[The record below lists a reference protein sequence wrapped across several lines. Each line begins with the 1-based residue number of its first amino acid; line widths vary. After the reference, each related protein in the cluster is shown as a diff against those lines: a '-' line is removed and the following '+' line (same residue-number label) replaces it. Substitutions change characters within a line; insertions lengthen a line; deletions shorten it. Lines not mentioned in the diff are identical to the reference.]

1 MKARIALAAF
11 LALAPLATSFDA
23 AAGPDAPANDPS
35 AVDEARLRFQK
46 GVQLFHEWSFEAALA
61 EFRKA
66 YQLAPSYRLLYNIAQ
81 VHYEL
86 HNYVDA
92 LKAFRQYVNEGG
104 SEIPVD
110 RRTQVEAEIRKLVG
124 RVGYIEVVANV
135 DAGQVAIDDVP
146 VGNLPIK
153 APILVNPG
161 VRRVS
166 VTKPGFGT
174 TARNV
179 TIAGGD
185 HAQVQLELNEAV
197 ASHSQRDD
205 ANKKGSAKG
214 DTRSPPRT
222 AMWISLAATGAFA
235 VGAGVF
241 ALLAQDSKR
250 EFEYQL
256 NTFPNTKSEIDA
268 ARSEMQRNAAI
279 TDVLAAAAVVSG
291 GFTLYFALSGGSK
304 DTSASAK
311 IAAPK
316 TAPKIGFTPTFTP
329 TFGGVAAVGSF

>member
-1 MKARIALAAF
+1 MKARIALAAW

-23 AAGPDAPANDPS
+23 VAGPDAPASDPK
-35 AVDEARLRFQK
+35 AVDEARQRFQK

-92 LKAFRQYVNEGG
+92 LKAFRQYLNEGG
-104 SEIPVD
+104 SEVPVD
-110 RRTQVEAEIRKLVG
+110 RRTQVEADIRKLEG
-124 RVGYIEVVANV
+124 RVGYIEIVANV
-135 DAGQVAIDDVP
+135 DSGQVAIDDVP
-146 VGNLPIK
+146 VGNLPMK

-197 ASHSQRDD
+197 ASRAQQD
-205 ANKKGSAKG
+205 AGKKGSGKG
-214 DTRSPPRT
+214 DAKNEPSRT
-222 AMWISLAATGAFA
+222 AMWISMAATGAFA

-241 ALLAQDSKR
+241 ALLAQDAKR
-250 EFEYQL
+250 DFEHEL
-256 NTFPNTKSEIDA
+256 TVFPNTKSDIDA
-268 ARSEMQRNAAI
+268 ARATLKTNAAI
-279 TDVLAAAAVVSG
+279 TDVLIGATAVAG
-291 GFTLYFALSGGSK
+291 GFTLYFALSSGGSK
-304 DTSASAK
+304 EGSAAAK
-311 IAAPK
+311 SNAT
-316 TAPKIGFTPTFTP
+316 TAKVGFTP

>member
-1 MKARIALAAF
+1 MKARIALAAW

-23 AAGPDAPANDPS
+23 AAGPDAPANDPR
-35 AVDEARLRFQK
+35 AVEEARQRFQK

-92 LKAFRQYVNEGG
+92 LKAFRQYLNEGG
-104 SEIPVD
+104 TEIPTD
-110 RRTQVEAEIRKLVG
+110 RRTQVEAEIRKLEG
-124 RVGYIEVVANV
+124 RVGYIEIVANV
-135 DAGQVAIDDVP
+135 DSGQVAIDDVP

-197 ASHSQRDD
+197 ASRAQRED
-205 ANKKGSAKG
+205 AGKKGSGKG
-214 DTRSPPRT
+214 DAKNEPSRT
-222 AMWISLAATGAFA
+222 AMWISMAATGAFA

-241 ALLAQDSKR
+241 ALLAQDAKR
-250 EFEYQL
+250 DFEHEL
-256 NTFPNTKSEIDA
+256 TVFPNTKSDIDA
-268 ARSEMQRNAAI
+268 ARTTLKTNAAI
-279 TDVLAAAAVVSG
+279 TDVLIGATAVAG
-291 GFTLYFALSGGSK
+291 GFTLYFALSSGGSK
-304 DTSASAK
+304 EGSAAAK
-311 IAAPK
+311 SNAT
-316 TAPKIGFTPTFTP
+316 TAKVGFTP

>member
-1 MKARIALAAF
+1 MKARIALIAL
-11 LALAPLATSFDA
+11 LALAPVSTSELAWAAPETPPRDA
-23 AAGPDAPANDPS
+23 T
-35 AVDEARLRFQK
+35 AVDEARQRFQK

-92 LKAFRQYVNEGG
+92 LKAFRQYLTEGG
-104 SEIPVD
+104 TEVPTD
-110 RRTQVEAEIRKLVG
+110 RRTQVEAEIRKLEG

-135 DAGQVAIDDVP
+135 EGQVSIDDVP
-146 VGNLPIK
+146 VGLLPMK
-153 APILVNPG
+153 TPILVNPG
-161 VRRVS
+161 MRRVS

-185 HAQVQLELNEAV
+185 HAKVELELNEAV
-197 ASHSQRDD
+197 ASARTGPD
-205 ANKKGSAKG
+205 AGKKGTARGEASTSK
-214 DTRSPPRT
+214 PKT
-222 AMWISLAATGAFA
+222 AMWISLAATGALG

-241 ALLAQDSKR
+241 GLLAQDAKKD
-250 EFEYQL
+250 FEHELGVY
-256 NTFPNTKSEIDA
+256 PNTKAEIDD
-268 ARSEMQRNAAI
+268 ARSAMQRNAAI
-279 TDVLAAAAVVSG
+279 TDGLAAAAIVAAGFTVYFAVSSG
-291 GFTLYFALSGGSK
+291 GK
-304 DTSASAK
+304 DPVAT
-311 IAAPK
+311 
-316 TAPKIGFTPTFTP
+316 TAPATQPRIGFAP